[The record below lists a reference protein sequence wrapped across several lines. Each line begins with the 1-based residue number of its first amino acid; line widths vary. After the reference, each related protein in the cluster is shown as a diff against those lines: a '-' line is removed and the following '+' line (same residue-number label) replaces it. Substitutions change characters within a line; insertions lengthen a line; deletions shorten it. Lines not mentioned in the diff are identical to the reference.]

1 MARSD
6 SGTRGVDAEG
16 TMDPRR
22 LRIGLAVCLAM
33 LLALTG
39 RLFFVQGLDPEAVAQ
54 EAATSRTRTELIP
67 PTRGDILDSEGRAFA
82 TSVIRYD
89 LVTDQKWYKEEFD
102 RRNPD
107 TGERESA
114 RMDDAIDAL
123 SGLVGLDVQ
132 TLRESLVPADPE
144 SPKRY
149 SVVAKGVTP
158 ETKEA
163 VMDLGIPG
171 LLAERTND
179 RQYPNGSVAGT
190 LLGFLSA
197 ATTND
202 AGQNTGAEGLELT
215 QNDLLAG
222 TSGERKY
229 EVGADGVRIP
239 TAPSTTT
246 PAVDGKD
253 VQLTINEDVQWAAQE
268 AVMAKQEQFDP
279 DWVSAVVLEL
289 ETGKIRAIAD
299 SRSVDPNDPAAVDAQ
314 YRTSTALT
322 QAFEPGS
329 TGKLATFAAAIE
341 EGVVDPE
348 EAFTIPNS
356 YTTQNETI
364 HDSLKHA
371 TYPMTAAGIFA
382 RSYNTGTVMIGERL
396 SNQQRYDYFTK
407 FGIGEGINMGG
418 LPVAEGIFVEPS
430 AWDRRQQFTT
440 MFGQGYTQTVLHTA
454 QMFQGIANGGQMIE
468 PSLIEAYIDPD
479 GTRHEPEPHAP
490 ERVVSKKTSDVML
503 RMMETVVTDG
513 TAQGAAIDGY
523 RVGGKTGTGQAANP
537 DGGGYDGHTSSFAGV
552 APLDDPQFVVV
563 VTMHRPQGNWRD
575 WHVTDT
581 FKTIME
587 ATLNTYD
594 VPPSDSEP
602 NPYKAFVGDQQK
614 YGWE

>member
-6 SGTRGVDAEG
+6 SRFKSVDAAESL
-16 TMDPRR
+16 DPRR
-22 LRIGLAVCLAM
+22 LRIGLALCLAM

-54 EAATSRTRTELIP
+54 EAASSRTRTQLIA

-89 LVTDQKWYKEEFD
+89 LVIDQKWYKEEFD
-102 RRNPD
+102 RRNPE

-114 RMDDAIDAL
+114 RMDEAIDQL
-123 SGLVGLDVQ
+123 STIVGQ
-132 TLRESLVPADPE
+132 ETETLRGSIVPADPDD
-144 SPKRY
+144 PKRY

-158 ETKEA
+158 ETKES

-171 LLAERTND
+171 LLAERTSD

-197 ATTND
+197 ADPNK
-202 AGQNTGAEGLELT
+202 AGQNSGAEGLELT
-215 QNDLLAG
+215 QNDILAG
-222 TSGERKY
+222 TPGERKF

-246 PAVDGKD
+246 PAIDGKD
-253 VQLTINEDVQWAAQE
+253 LQLTINHDVQWAAQE

-279 DWVSAVVLEL
+279 DWVSAVVLDVK
-289 ETGKIRAIAD
+289 TGEIRAIAD
-299 SRSVDPNDPAAVDAQ
+299 SRSVDPNDPAAVDAR

-329 TGKLATFAAAIE
+329 TGKLLTFAAALE
-341 EGVVDPE
+341 EGVVEPE
-348 EAFTIPNS
+348 EAFTVPNA
-356 YTTQNETI
+356 YTVQNETI
-364 HDSLKHA
+364 NDSLKHA

-396 SNQQRYDYFTK
+396 SNEQRYDWFKK
-407 FGIGEGINMGG
+407 FGVGEEINMGG
-418 LPVAEGIFVEPS
+418 LPVAEGIFVDPS
-430 AWDRRQQFTT
+430 SWDRRQQFTT

-454 QMFQGIANGGQMIE
+454 QMFQAIANGGEMIE
-468 PSLIEAYIDPD
+468 PSLIDAYIGPD
-479 GTRHEPEPHAP
+479 GAREEVDPHAP
-490 ERVVSKKTSDVML
+490 ERVVSKETADVMM

-523 RVGGKTGTGQAANP
+523 RVGGKTGTGQAADP
-537 DGGGYDGHTSSFAGV
+537 EGGGYDGHTSSFAGV
-552 APLDDPQFVVV
+552 APLDDPRFAVI

-594 VPPSDSEP
+594 VPPSDSKP
-602 NPYKAFVGDQQK
+602 NPYRAFVGDQQK